1 MPSKVLSTQNP
12 IPFFFFFFPSLFL
25 NRANP
30 HTLREGG
37 GAEWGRAGG
46 SARVAGVAAGAQ
58 LLQDGVQGIQ
68 GSPWVPPLTSG
79 SGKQPP
85 GQGVPRVSRDVL
97 LSLARGRHHGG
108 WGGEPEGLFISGL
121 LILGAGCKLVG
132 SGSRKPRHKELE
144 REPLPPRFWVGPP
157 SAYPRWV

>member
-12 IPFFFFFFPSLFL
+12 IPFFFFFPSLFL

-30 HTLREGG
+30 HTLREGS
-37 GAEWGRAGG
+37 GAEWGR
-46 SARVAGVAAGAQ
+46 RVAQPEWQEWLRA
-58 LLQDGVQGIQ
+58 LSCSDGVQGTQ
-68 GSPWVPPLTSG
+68 GSPWVPPLTSR

-85 GQGVPRVSRDVL
+85 GQGSRGSQRMCCSHCQEVDTMEVGEGCLGVS
-97 LSLARGRHHGG
+97 
-108 WGGEPEGLFISGL
+108 LFLRL

-157 SAYPRWV
+157 SAYPG

>member
-1 MPSKVLSTQNP
+1 MQIHIHSEKAGVGG
-12 IPFFFFFFPSLFL
+12 
-25 NRANP
+25 RVG
-30 HTLREGG
+30 EGG
-37 GAEWGRAGG
+37 WLSQSGRSGCGRSAPPGWDAGDPG
-46 SARVAGVAAGAQ
+46 FS
-58 LLQDGVQGIQ
+58 
-68 GSPWVPPLTSG
+68 LTSG

-85 GQGVPRVSRDVL
+85 GQGVLRVSRDVL

-108 WGGEPEGLFISGL
+108 WGGAPEGLFISGL